1 MIKIND
7 EHTKIIDEKIIKAET
22 KMDTQKEKN
31 RIDNQDI
38 NEKEKENKNNLETKI
53 LIEKDTSNN
62 IQDKV
67 KQNINS
73 RKNEN
78 INMK

>member
-1 MIKIND
+1 MKLND
-7 EHTKIIDEKIIKAET
+7 EHTKIIDEKILKAET

-67 KQNINS
+67 KQNI
-73 RKNEN
+73 
-78 INMK
+78 IY